1 MLMTR
6 ILKRL
11 LGKDGASLGGLDSPL
26 HRRVLCIGGVN
37 EFITMPYH
45 YSGWI
50 KEGLSERPLEGARFV
65 KSVLQLKELEAA
77 TYDAVYYS
85 HQLKDHSLREGQQI
99 LEGIRHM
106 LKPGG
111 FLHLRVPDVLG
122 LVHQLVQKGHD
133 LEDVAYLSAAG
144 PISYH
149 DVLWGRGI
157 EDADAGLKR
166 KGHRA
171 GFSRKLL
178 ERLLAD
184 SGFHAVQRVESPDA
198 LELELIAAVDR
209 LHDDYRIMLGLK
221 AVEEKT

>member
-1 MLMTR
+1 MLMKR

-11 LGKDGASLGGLDSPL
+11 LGKDEASLGGHDSPL

-37 EFITMPYH
+37 EFATMPHH

-50 KEGLSERPLEGARFV
+50 KDLLSERPLEGARFV
-65 KSVLQLKELEAA
+65 KSVLQLKEFEAA

-85 HQLKDHSLREGQQI
+85 HQLKDHSLHEGQLI
-99 LEGIRHM
+99 LQGIWHM

-111 FLHLRVPDVLG
+111 FLHLRVPDVLS
-122 LVHQLVQKGHD
+122 LMHQLVQKGHG
-133 LEDVAYLSAAG
+133 LEDVAYMSAAG

-149 DVLWGRGI
+149 DVLWGRSI
-157 EDADAGLKR
+157 ELATAGFKD

-171 GFSRKLL
+171 GFSPKLL
-178 ERLLAD
+178 ERMLAD
-184 SGFHAVQRVESPDA
+184 SGFHAVRRIESPDT
-198 LELELIAAVDR
+198 LELEVIAAVDR

-221 AVEEKT
+221 AVDVKT